1 MKRKI
6 VIFAALFIIIFSVP
20 AYAHK
25 PIFEGKDLI
34 FSNPAVVPDYQISY
48 AVYGELKTKEDVDF
62 VKFSAKEK
70 DTFYVEMTIPVIK
83 GNEDFKPYIAIIG
96 EGIKE
101 KADLPFK
108 IPQSYGAIVLP
119 PGPQNYF
126 YEKFTQTAYYRA
138 QSIRGEI
145 PKSGDYYVAVYS
157 YDRGGKYAL
166 SIGEKEKIGL
176 IDIITFPYI
185 YLKVKYFFNPLK
197 TVLITGIVIIILIVI
212 IKLIKK
218 RR

>member
-1 MKRKI
+1 MKKKI
-6 VIFAALFIIIFSVP
+6 VIFTVLFIIIFIAP

-25 PIFEGKDLI
+25 PIFENRDLN
-34 FSNPAVVPDYQISY
+34 FANPAVVPNYQISY

-62 VKFSAKEK
+62 IKFNAKEK

-108 IPQSYGAIVLP
+108 VPESYGVIVLP
-119 PGPQNYF
+119 PGPENYF

-145 PKSGDYYVAVYS
+145 SKSGEYYVAVYS

-166 SIGEKEKIGL
+166 SIGEKEKFGL
-176 IDIITFPYI
+176 IDVLTFPYT

-197 TVLITGIVIIILIVI
+197 TVLIIGVVIIIIIVI